1 LIPYIQVKR
10 ALLNWSSGIKDVP
23 HGSPG
28 FFSKTNWAD
37 HTERHQ
43 GEDVQIK
50 RASALVKMVGKL
62 KEIQW
67 EKIIA
72 SATALAKQKKVVM
85 IDVDALSSSDSSLV
99 DGDEDLQVKVEEFT
113 TLQEEDENGSDI
125 YY

>member
-1 LIPYIQVKR
+1 
-10 ALLNWSSGIKDVP
+10 
-23 HGSPG
+23 
-28 FFSKTNWAD
+28 
-37 HTERHQ
+37 
-43 GEDVQIK
+43 
-50 RASALVKMVGKL
+50 MVGKL

-67 EKIIA
+67 EKIIT

-99 DGDEDLQVKVEEFT
+99 DGDEDLQVKVEESP